1 MANFEA
7 INTFWDSV
15 IQSKSVLDI
24 KYEDLVKNQID
35 TQKKI
40 YNFLQIESAFDE
52 DKRGAFFSKTASTHQ
67 VQKKVYNTS
76 VNKSEFEEKKS
87 VFFNALKSQRAYW
100 EGKGIGLNSS
110 FFGYNIDS

>member
-35 TQKKI
+35 TQKRSI
-40 YNFLQIESAFDE
+40 IFAN
-52 DKRGAFFSKTASTHQ
+52 
-67 VQKKVYNTS
+67 
-76 VNKSEFEEKKS
+76 
-87 VFFNALKSQRAYW
+87 
-100 EGKGIGLNSS
+100 
-110 FFGYNIDS
+110 